1 MVLKPRNPY
10 FYMLLCTLSKN
21 FKEVTYEKDNIS
33 STYPI
38 HHTNGMIGS
47 WTDWDLSDFG
57 KQQSEVIAVNLKEEI
72 KDEKY
77 KIYASDLLRAKN
89 TAYIIAK
96 NLNIEEI
103 SCRHELRER
112 NLGEAVGK
120 SVEWLKSNI
129 KKYEESIYDRCFEDA
144 ESRFDAWNRLKPFYE
159 QIISNEDNNIIIA
172 FHWDLLSLFTS
183 MFLGRNINDLDMYN
197 LFGSSGGVSFLE
209 INDKGNHIIR
219 KFNDI
224 SYTIKKVK

>member
-1 MVLKPRNPY
+1 MKKIILVQH
-10 FYMLLCTLSKN
+10 TQS
-21 FKEVTYEKDNIS
+21 
-33 STYPI
+33 I

-57 KQQSEVIAVNLKEEI
+57 KQQAEVIAINLKEEI

-77 KIYASDLLRAKN
+77 KIYTSDLLRAKN
-89 TAYIIAK
+89 TAYTIAI

-103 SCRHELRER
+103 SCKHELRER

-120 SVEWLKSNI
+120 SVKWLKSNI
-129 KKYEESIYDRCFEDA
+129 KKHEESIHDRCFENA
-144 ESRFDAWNRLKPFYE
+144 ESRVDAWNRLKPFYE
-159 QIISNEDNNIIIA
+159 QIISNEDNNVIIVS
-172 FHWDLLSLFTS
+172 HGDLLSLFTS

-209 INDKGNHIIR
+209 INDRGNHIIR
-219 KFNDI
+219 RFNDI
-224 SYTIKKVK
+224 SYAIKKIK